1 VSSEV
6 SPGPPSRPAGR
17 IVPKRTWEQYLPD
30 FNLGLQNLL
39 QHKLRS
45 LLTMLGMIFGVAAV
59 VSMLSIGA
67 GAQQQVMAFIE
78 QMGLRN
84 VIVEAQE
91 SNNFMELQKARKIS
105 PGMSFQD
112 LRVIRANVPGVAQS
126 SARKKFTPTKLLPK
140 PSREM
145 PIVYGVSPNYQQIAN
160 LHVVAGRFF
169 DADEDDRAAPVCVL
183 GQAAKMN
190 LFGPQQE
197 AVGQYVK
204 VNEQWL
210 HVVGV
215 AAPQLT
221 AQTQVPGMPT
231 TDLNNLIYIPINAAQ
246 FRLEDSMS
254 WVKDEVDGIYLQ
266 LENSNDSL
274 ATAEIVRGLL
284 NVTHKNAGDFRV
296 VVPAELLAEEKR
308 TQSIFDIV
316 MVAIASIS
324 LLVGGIGIMNIML
337 ASILERTR
345 EIGVRRAIGAR
356 QSDIIRQ
363 FLIEAVLISFV
374 GGIMGIGFGFGMSRL
389 IALLA
394 SWSTIVTAS
403 SILLAFVV
411 SVSVGLI
418 FGIYPAVKAARL
430 DPVEAIRYE

>member
-1 VSSEV
+1 VT
-6 SPGPPSRPAGR
+6 PGDRPGR
-17 IVPKRTWEQYLPD
+17 VVRERTWAQYIPD
-30 FNLGLQNLL
+30 FRLGLQNLL

-91 SNNFMELQKARKIS
+91 SSNYQDLQKVRKTS
-105 PGMSFQD
+105 PGLTFQD
-112 LRVIRANVPGVAQS
+112 LRVIRANVGGVAES
-126 SARKKFTPTKLLPK
+126 SARKRFVPAKLIPK
-140 PSREM
+140 PQREM
-145 PIVYGVSPNYQQIAN
+145 PVVYGVAPNYQRIAN
-160 LHVVAGRFF
+160 LHVILGRFF
-169 DADEDDRAAPVCVL
+169 DADENDRAAPVCVL
-183 GQAAKMN
+183 GQSARSN
-190 LFGPQQE
+190 LFGVQDP
-197 AVGQYVK
+197 VGQYIK
-204 VNEQWL
+204 VNEQWF

-215 AAPQLT
+215 VAPQLT
-221 AQTQVPGMPT
+221 AQTQVPGVPS
-231 TDLNNLIYIPINAAQ
+231 TDLNNLIYVPLTASL
-246 FRLEDSMS
+246 FRLEDSTS
-254 WVKDEVDGIYLQ
+254 GYKDEIDGIYMQ
-266 LENSNDSL
+266 LDSANASL
-274 ATAEIVRGLL
+274 NTAEVVRGLL
-284 NVTHKNAGDFRV
+284 NVAHKSAGDFRV
-296 VVPAELLAEEKR
+296 VVPAELLAEQKR
-308 TQSIFDIV
+308 TQRIFDIV

-374 GGIMGIGFGFGMSRL
+374 GGIMGIAFGFGMSRL
-389 IALLA
+389 IAWLA
-394 SWSTIVTAS
+394 SWSTIVTVA
-403 SILLAFVV
+403 SILLAFLV

-418 FGIYPAVKAARL
+418 FGIYPAVQAARL